1 MNTIPLIREQLKTA
15 HEWFEGTMADVTQEQ
30 ADWQPPGTA
39 HPIGSRYAHA
49 VVAEDVMVNALIQGG
64 APLYATTWASKAGI
78 SDPQFSSTLEWARS
92 VQVDLDAARR
102 YAQAVYESTDA
113 YLATLK
119 DEELD
124 RIIDLSEQGMGEW
137 PLGAFLL
144 TFVLGHIRDIM
155 GEVSALKGFQGLQGY
170 PF

>member
-1 MNTIPLIREQLKTA
+1 MNTIPLIREQLKIA
-15 HEWFEGTMADVTQEQ
+15 HQWFEGTMAGVTQEQ
-30 ADWQPPGTA
+30 AHWQPPGMA

-49 VVAEDVMVNALIQGG
+49 VVAEDVMVNVLIQGG
-64 APLYATTWASKAGI
+64 APLYATTWAGKSGI
-78 SDPQFSSTLEWARS
+78 SDPQFYSTLEWARS
-92 VQVDLDAARR
+92 VQVDLDTARR

-124 RIIDLSEQGMGEW
+124 RVIDMSEQGMGEW
-137 PLGAFLL
+137 SLGAFLI
-144 TFVLGHIRDIM
+144 TFVLGHFRDIM
-155 GEVSALKGFQGLQGY
+155 GEVSALKGVQGLQGY